1 MSKYNRIF
9 ISGRYVGKVDGDT
22 FKKFITGSKHILRTP
37 RAIALSVESLTQAE
51 QAGAR
56 EIAITDTESGL
67 VYRASFAHFRR
78 YSFELQRG
86 GFEPQRALT
95 LNRWNVTGGK
105 TPEYHAVETPRA
117 AEVRPAPAV
126 QQLSLFG
133 GLT

>member
-9 ISGRYVGKVDGDT
+9 VSGRYVGKVDGDT

-105 TPEYHAVETPRA
+105 TPEYHAAPTPRA
-117 AEVRPAPAV
+117 AEVRPPV

-133 GLT
+133 GRP